1 VQWPGATITFS
12 SVGGV
17 TDSRD
22 DDAQSLKVLG
32 SRLRR
37 QRRAHRLTLREVAEL
52 SGLSVPFLSKVENG
66 GAAPSLTSLF
76 ALARVLGTSPEWLL
90 AAPTEDH
97 VRFVPRDAGQR
108 FQVTDDGRAHRR
120 QLTGA
125 NEPFS
130 AAEYSAEHGAD
141 LGGWNASPGREVIH
155 VLSGRLLV
163 VLKTDSGEETHTLR
177 TGDTLV
183 YDTSVPHLWKALGR
197 DTTRFLHVLTDGT
210 ARAQELVPAAIS
222 GN

>member
-1 VQWPGATITFS
+1 MSDSGEDNAQWLQILGA
-12 SVGGV
+12 
-17 TDSRD
+17 
-22 DDAQSLKVLG
+22 
-32 SRLRR
+32 RLRS
-37 QRRAHRLTLREVAEL
+37 QRRTHRLTLREVAEQ

-66 GAAPSLTSLF
+66 GATPSLTSLF
-76 ALARVLGTSPEWLL
+76 ALARVLGTTPEWLL
-90 AAPTEDH
+90 AAPTHDA

-120 QLTGA
+120 QLTGVG
-125 NEPFS
+125 EPFS

-155 VLSGRLLV
+155 VLSGRLEV
-163 VLKTDSGEETHTLR
+163 VLRAETGEESHILG

-183 YDTSVPHLWKALGR
+183 YDTSVPHRWQALGR
-197 DTTRFLHVLTDGT
+197 STTRFLHVLADGA
-210 ARAQELVPAAIS
+210 ARVQDAMPVAIS